1 MSTITSVVQ
10 RRIPTYI
17 VYCQQL
23 CFKTEFK
30 RLNLINCFQ
39 TDEIRS
45 LVCHAFFN
53 FAGGFSILFRYGNFC
68 PSSHLLFLILR
79 TFGGKFARFASID
92 KLLALRGNP
101 PYPVPW
107 RGNQDEIYVIQIK
120 FVPNLPYARSG
131 HYFH

>member
-1 MSTITSVVQ
+1 MILWSKEEC
-10 RRIPTYI
+10 I
-17 VYCQQL
+17 VYCQHL

-30 RLNLINCFQ
+30 RLNLINCIQ